1 MELLLSFSARCTK
14 PFPVLCRWVSEC
26 PCGPVLGSGVARNPW
41 EHGSCFLMTP
51 ACQAAVVLPCVAAG
65 PDSSDEESVV
75 LQQLACRSRR
85 EVAEVAASLSA
96 AGASEE
102 K

>member
-1 MELLLSFSARCTK
+1 
-14 PFPVLCRWVSEC
+14 
-26 PCGPVLGSGVARNPW
+26 
-41 EHGSCFLMTP
+41 MTP
-51 ACQAAVVLPCVAAG
+51 ACQAAVVLPRIAAG
-65 PDSSDEESVV
+65 PDSLDRESVV
-75 LQQLACRSRR
+75 LQQLACRSLR